1 MPRNGVIGRFTNYP
15 GYYATGYTDITLSP
29 DFPYKGPDVSS
40 IYYHHIPPHLA
51 FTWDYL
57 VSEAIERSNG
67 NINFP
72 FCKQEGFVWFTN
84 RIYGNEKGKIFGDSK
99 AKLWI
104 KKGLIQ
110 IDNPTVNYLTAVSDK
125 YFWVI
130 LSGESKQEESL
141 TIRLDKVAELVGQ
154 GDIVQYTE
162 KGKTAKVN
170 RVGNAIKVSVPGK
183 GFRAL
188 AFPLAETRK
197 ENRYP
202 V

>member
-1 MPRNGVIGRFTNYP
+1 M
-15 GYYATGYTDITLSP
+15 
-29 DFPYKGPDVSS
+29 
-40 IYYHHIPPHLA
+40 
-51 FTWDYL
+51 
-57 VSEAIERSNG
+57 SEAIERSNG

-84 RIYGNEKGKIFGDSK
+84 RIYGMRRGKYLETARQNF
-99 AKLWI
+99 WI

-154 GDIVQYTE
+154 GDIVQYTR
-162 KGKTAKVN
+162 KGRQQK
-170 RVGNAIKVSVPGK
+170 
-183 GFRAL
+183 
-188 AFPLAETRK
+188 
-197 ENRYP
+197 
-202 V
+202 